1 MAAFGLRPEDYAEE
15 VLEIWPECHQA
26 FLIFQRMT
34 TQWRVGGMG
43 GPTGLDY
50 NVLFALTERLGLS
63 TEDRDQLEEDVM
75 VMESEVLTIF
85 AEEAARRRAK

>member
-1 MAAFGLRPEDYAEE
+1 
-15 VLEIWPECHQA
+15 
-26 FLIFQRMT
+26 
-34 TQWRVGGMG
+34 MG

-75 VMESEVLTIF
+75 VMESEALTIF